1 MKISLL
7 IKLFFVFIAGAIVG
21 GIGVNYFW
29 EKKSESIT
37 NDERQEE
44 EKFDITANESKG
56 VVASSKKERTIKHLE
71 VLESNDSISEN
82 SIALN
87 TDTLVPLESVTPDTI
102 IDAAEDN
109 KNLETDENLTVLSDQ
124 FLAKNRVAIERI
136 VLDTTSIEAL
146 LNVQT
151 NYFGDYI
158 TVEYWE
164 SPLELTGYELS
175 RNKLT
180 LYGFNPL
187 DPIQIT
193 TNETTA
199 VLDVSIGAIQLRLER
214 TERFRTLYP

>member
-1 MKISLL
+1 MKTSLL
-7 IKLFFVFIAGAIVG
+7 IKLLFVFIAGAIVG
-21 GIGVNYFW
+21 GIGVNYSW

-37 NDERQEE
+37 NDEQQEE
-44 EKFDITANESKG
+44 ENFDVTANESKG
-56 VVASSKKERTIKHLE
+56 VVASSKKERTINHSEALE
-71 VLESNDSISEN
+71 NNDSISEKN
-82 SIALN
+82 VAVN
-87 TDTLVPLESVTPDTI
+87 MDTLVPLESITRDTI
-102 IDAAEDN
+102 IDAAEDK
-109 KNLETDENLTVLSDQ
+109 KNIETDENLTVLSDQ

-136 VLDTTSIEAL
+136 VLDTTSVEAL

-193 TNETTA
+193 TNEATA
-199 VLDVSIGAIQLRLER
+199 VLEVTIGAIELRLER